1 MAANASETSPP
12 TTETAAA
19 PEVAL
24 TPAATTPPPAPPHDD
39 DESAPPPNAPIDPKV
54 AQLAAL
60 FPATSNDIIEAVLA
74 AVGGS
79 LEQATETLLSMND
92 PSFAEPQQ
100 VRPFFW
106 CAAGVADLTCASL
119 NSTATPSLR
128 AIWRHK
134 TTTNGVSATP
144 PHPPATPSLSPS
156 SSPPQSEPPS
166 LPFPP
171 RPSTSSSKRRTTRKW
186 LARARGPSRG
196 GS

>member
-1 MAANASETSPP
+1 MTTTSRHHHQ
-12 TTETAAA
+12 
-19 PEVAL
+19 
-24 TPAATTPPPAPPHDD
+24 TP
-39 DESAPPPNAPIDPKV
+39 PIDPKV

-144 PHPPATPSLSPS
+144 PHPPAIYPTALTFHVGV
-156 SSPPQSEPPS
+156 EH
-166 LPFPP
+166 LLWDLLVE
-171 RPSTSSSKRRTTRKW
+171 RDTSNRVRAKHQGRKM
-186 LARARGPSRG
+186 S
-196 GS
+196 